1 MFISRIT
8 GTGEGNQFYS
18 MLRDVH
24 GNFWF
29 GGTNGLIRFTFSEKE
44 RPEGRVPGK
53 GRDVT
58 WYKMGDK
65 NFPLT
70 HNRVRQLYEDRDGYL
85 WVATDGSIS
94 RYDEES
100 RQFIPYSIVD
110 STRRYNTNWAYGLFE
125 DKNGKLWVA
134 TCLGGIFVV
143 DKHKLLHA
151 STHPYVAEG
160 TYSIHNG
167 LSGMFINQMVPDS
180 EGNALA
186 LLSSANSVEKINSS
200 TNNITHIASGEFKEG
215 QRPNFVLCAED
226 GCIWIGFPGGVMR
239 VEPSD
244 NRVKVLPFD
253 AFNHYEV
260 LSMIEAEGKIWIS
273 TTDGFW
279 VADQRTLEVRRLSI
293 ATNVLPACSLI
304 GKRVNYTWA
313 QRMALPFPPRMHCW
327 RNIRNAR
334 YC

>member
-1 MFISRIT
+1 M
-8 GTGEGNQFYS
+8 
-18 MLRDVH
+18 
-24 GNFWF
+24 
-29 GGTNGLIRFTFSEKE
+29 
-44 RPEGRVPGK
+44 
-53 GRDVT
+53 
-58 WYKMGDK
+58 
-65 NFPLT
+65 
-70 HNRVRQLYEDRDGYL
+70 
-85 WVATDGSIS
+85 
-94 RYDEES
+94 
-100 RQFIPYSIVD
+100 
-110 STRRYNTNWAYGLFE
+110 
-125 DKNGKLWVA
+125 
-134 TCLGGIFVV
+134 

-260 LSMIEAEGKIWIS
+260 LSMIEAEGRYGYPLL
-273 TTDGFW
+273 TDLGGRP
-279 VADQRTLEVRRLSI
+279 ADIGS
-293 ATNVLPACSLI
+293 ATPEYCRQTFYQLVL
-304 GKRVNYTWA
+304 
-313 QRMALPFPPRMHCW
+313 
-327 RNIRNAR
+327 
-334 YC
+334 

>member
-1 MFISRIT
+1 M
-8 GTGEGNQFYS
+8 
-18 MLRDVH
+18 
-24 GNFWF
+24 
-29 GGTNGLIRFTFSEKE
+29 
-44 RPEGRVPGK
+44 
-53 GRDVT
+53 
-58 WYKMGDK
+58 
-65 NFPLT
+65 
-70 HNRVRQLYEDRDGYL
+70 
-85 WVATDGSIS
+85 ATDGSIS

-293 ATNVLPACSLI
+293 ADKRLPACSLI